1 MHMSKKGRMM
11 RHPYL
16 SIAVLGLAA
25 AGAVSITN
33 KVKDFVKD
41 KAGCITGMMQ
51 SVKSVNKK

>member
-1 MHMSKKGRMM
+1 MM